1 MSRKKKKL
9 RFYNKKPDTEY
20 YNKTMQ
26 KLSELIMN
34 KEAVSEALL
43 ETSFFMHPKQ
53 PERVIYQ
60 TTIRCTE
67 CLIDITVVQAV
78 DKDHG
83 TIACPNCK
91 ANLQWSTGKNE
102 KGDTV
107 TYVWCGPLLVTD
119 PSEYVIREDLN
130 LRGI

>member
-9 RFYNKKPDTEY
+9 RFYNKEY
-20 YNKTMQ
+20 YDKTMQ
-26 KLSELIMN
+26 KLSGLIMN

-43 ETSFFMHPKQ
+43 ETSFTQPKQ

-67 CLIDITVVQAV
+67 CLIDITVMQAES
-78 DKDHG
+78 KDHG
-83 TIACPNCK
+83 TIDCPNCK
-91 ANLQWSTGKNE
+91 ANLHWSTGKNE

-107 TYVWCGPLLVTD
+107 TYVSCGRLLVPY

-130 LRGI
+130 LRGS